1 MPDTEEGY
9 YWVDLIG
16 LEVVTTE
23 EVMLGTVQSMMET
36 GANDVLVVNGDRER
50 LIPWIEGDVVQTVDL
65 EKGSIVVD
73 WDPEF

>member
-1 MPDTEEGY
+1 M
-9 YWVDLIG
+9 I
-16 LEVVTTE
+16 
-23 EVMLGTVQSMMET
+23 LGTVQSMMET